1 MYCAHLRDAMGGQD
15 RFELSHTKV
24 HIPVEYV
31 FSVQACPTFGN
42 YARQNKLPP
51 VLKDGLVHGRIK
63 QEKSILLDIFF
74 DFFLPLPIFTK
85 LA

>member
-42 YARQNKLPP
+42 YARQHKLPP
-51 VLKDGLVHGRIK
+51 VLKDGLVHGR
-63 QEKSILLDIFF
+63 LTTL
-74 DFFLPLPIFTK
+74 
-85 LA
+85 